1 MLLFIWDLPRQ
12 MISIYAVPTLL
23 PFVRIFFFK
32 FSLILWIYD
41 IMIKMNTK
49 NKIDFKI
56 RYLDIT
62 KKEWQMRKD
71 TKNFI
76 KSADYDLKTAEFMLN
91 SGRYIYVIFMCH
103 LSLEKILKAIVTE
116 ATQKISPKT
125 HNLIYLLKLG
135 NIQLP
140 SESFDFIAKINN
152 ANIVTRY
159 PEDFS
164 KILEAYPESVAE
176 EYFCKTKEI
185 LECLKKHEMLKE

>member
-1 MLLFIWDLPRQ
+1 
-12 MISIYAVPTLL
+12 
-23 PFVRIFFFK
+23 
-32 FSLILWIYD
+32 
-41 IMIKMNTK
+41 
-49 NKIDFKI
+49 
-56 RYLDIT
+56 
-62 KKEWQMRKD
+62 MRKD

-91 SGRYIYVIFMCH
+91 SGRYIQVIFMCH